1 MIDQLQ
7 MRFVSSSILIV
18 YLRLAC
24 GLLLDVCGFPF
35 GCCYR
40 RHFRKIDSFLP
51 ILGSPASASK
61 SRTISYKYI
70 ILKDGMKRHVN
81 YHTHSTSTPSK
92 PDSADDNIVHNPQPT
107 ANSAQDHKPVN
118 TKTAP
123 THSKARRQPTRTS
136 RTPPRC
142 RPTPHRTPLPKSDG
156 SKSTTAA
163 SSTFSVATPS
173 AFTTKEIGRRGASLP
188 EA

>member
-1 MIDQLQ
+1 M
-7 MRFVSSSILIV
+7 
-18 YLRLAC
+18 YLKLAC
-24 GLLLDVCGFPF
+24 GLLSDICGFLF

-142 RPTPHRTPLPKSDG
+142 KPTTAAEPHRTPLPRSNG
-156 SKSTTAA
+156 SEFTGAA
-163 SSTFSVATPS
+163 STTFSVATPS
-173 AFTTKEIGRRGASLP
+173 ASTTKEIGRRDASLP
-188 EA
+188 EE

>member
-1 MIDQLQ
+1 M
-7 MRFVSSSILIV
+7 
-18 YLRLAC
+18 YLKLAC
-24 GLLLDVCGFPF
+24 GLLSDICGFLF

-70 ILKDGMKRHVN
+70 VLKDGMKRHVN

-107 ANSAQDHKPVN
+107 AHKPVN